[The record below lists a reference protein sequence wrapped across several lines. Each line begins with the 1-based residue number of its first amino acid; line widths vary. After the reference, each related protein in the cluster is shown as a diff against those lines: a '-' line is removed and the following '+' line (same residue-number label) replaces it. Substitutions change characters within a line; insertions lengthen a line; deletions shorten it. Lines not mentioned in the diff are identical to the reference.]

1 MYNPYNQFGY
11 PMGPQMSQPMAPQMP
26 TNLGTQ
32 PQAQTG
38 QQTQTIQTIQQK
50 PLQAVCYFVKSL
62 DDLSNVD
69 ILPGVYYLGINE
81 NGKELYV
88 RKINSD
94 GNVGVDTYSL
104 TVEKKEKS
112 ELQQISDRL
121 YNIEKQ
127 LSGLKGNK
135 NDPRTSSSN
144 APNHN

>member
-1 MYNPYNQFGY
+1 MYNAYNQFGY
-11 PMGPQMSQPMAPQMP
+11 PMGPQMPQSMP
-26 TNLGTQ
+26 QQMTQQMQNTMGTQ
-32 PQAQTG
+32 PG

-50 PLQAVCYFVKSL
+50 PLQAVCYFAKSIE
-62 DDLSNVD
+62 DLSNID
-69 ILPGVYYLGINE
+69 TLPGVYYLGINE

-127 LSGLKGNK
+127 LSGLKGTK
-135 NDPRTSSSN
+135 NDSRSNNSSSSN
-144 APNHN
+144 HN